1 MRFIVQNVA
10 KRSTSPSARV
20 TLGGRALPYGATR
33 VILGLTD
40 ALAKELNTLLQ
51 EGVVEVACGGKYLDA
66 SYFAAAPVVADLP
79 AAPPAPAEPVVEEI
93 APSPEVAPEVAP
105 EVEAAPEVAVAAP
118 SYTEEALNAMKAADL
133 RAILEGLAPGT
144 SAGKLKAQLV
154 QAIIAA
160 QGA

>member
-1 MRFIVQNVA
+1 
-10 KRSTSPSARV
+10 
-20 TLGGRALPYGATR
+20 
-33 VILGLTD
+33 LTD

-79 AAPPAPAEPVVEEI
+79 VAPPAPAEPVVEEI
-93 APSPEVAPEVAP
+93 VPSPEVAP

-154 QAIIAA
+154 QAILAA